1 MPYHELEELP
11 QSQMEAL
18 SNAPVARLATAD
30 RSGVPHVVPVC
41 FGVTNGCIFILL
53 DHKPKRTELTNLKRV
68 KNILENSHVSLII
81 DHYDNDWSNLWYILI
96 SGHAVLLEETP
107 ERPEVLHT
115 LVHKYPQYESID
127 LYSNPLIKIVPS
139 KVLIWAYSDKGN

>member
-1 MPYHELEELP
+1 M
-11 QSQMEAL
+11 
-18 SNAPVARLATAD
+18 
-30 RSGVPHVVPVC
+30 VPVC

-96 SGHAVLLEETP
+96 SGHAALLEETS

-115 LVHKYPQYESID
+115 LAHKYPQYESID